1 MQFSFNGGIVSP
13 EMFGRFDQAK
23 YQTGV
28 AKCKN
33 FYVELYGGLTYR
45 AGFRYVHHYDYSL
58 GTMRL
63 IPFVFSEEQAVVLVI
78 REGVVNFFAEGG
90 MLLNDLGT
98 PLEIVLPYAAEH
110 LMQLRYAQS
119 ADVITITHPNYPPRK
134 IIRRGATNWT
144 TELVTV
150 GYGLDAPLNAAA
162 TAHIEDKYATG
173 GAQHDAF
180 VEREYIYQVTAV
192 NEENESAAST
202 RTAVVLNDL
211 TLSGNYNTITWDAV
225 TGATRYNVFKLR
237 SGLASYIGET
247 TELSFTDDYIETNGA
262 LTPPLIRD
270 PFEYYPTAVAYHG
283 QRKVYGGGFQ
293 SPQWLRMSRTA
304 TDDNFGYHIPLQ
316 DTDSIQ
322 IRFAARDGNGV
333 KHLVPISDLMI
344 LTSGAV
350 WKLSADGAVTASSV
364 SVNPQSYV
372 GANDVT
378 PVQIGG
384 AAVFSSDQTG
394 HVHEI
399 SMSQG
404 YNANYQVMDLSIM
417 CPHLFDGYKIVDC
430 ALVRN
435 PLSMVFFVRD
445 DGKLLSLTYEPQ
457 QQVWAWAEHETQG
470 KFLSVAAIP
479 EADQTVLYALVER
492 NGFRMIE
499 RLLLRQPI
507 ELNDHCLLDSSY
519 QYTGLEVDT
528 LTGLDWLEGQTVSVF
543 ADGGDKPDVVVT
555 GGEIKLSRKFTN
567 VWIGLNYE
575 GEVGSLPLYAQYA
588 NPVKPKIASQVYLRV
603 LGTQN
608 ISVGVNQDT
617 PTPMPI
623 TEHKPRSLE
632 RYGQP
637 LSLISGIVQIPVAS
651 PYSRDLQITVK
662 HDKPLP
668 MKLLAMEVEFK

>member
-45 AGFRYVHHYDYSL
+45 AGFRYVHHYDFAL

-63 IPFVFSEEQAVVLVI
+63 IPFVFSEEQAVVLAI
-78 REGVVNFFAEGG
+78 RGGAVNFFADGG
-90 MLLNDLGT
+90 MLLNDDDS
-98 PLEIVLPYAAEH
+98 PLEIVLPYATEH

-144 TELVTV
+144 TEEVSV
-150 GYGLDAPLNAAA
+150 GYGLTPPLNIQG
-162 TAHIEDKYATG
+162 TIHKPNTTG
-173 GAQHDAF
+173 Y

-192 NEENESAAST
+192 NEENESAASE
-202 RTAVVLNDL
+202 RSPVLKNDL
-211 TLSGNYNTITWDAV
+211 TLSGNYNTITWEAV
-225 TGATRYNVFKLR
+225 DGATRYNVFKLR

-262 LTPPLIRD
+262 ITPPLIRD
-270 PFEYYPTAVAYHG
+270 PFEYYPTAIAYHG

-322 IRFAARDGNGV
+322 VRFAARDGNGV

-350 WKLSADGAVTASSV
+350 WKLSADGAVTATSV

-399 SMSQG
+399 SLSQG
-404 YNANYQVMDLSIM
+404 YNASYQVMDLSIM
-417 CPHLFDGYKIVDC
+417 CPHLFEGRKIIDC
-430 ALVRN
+430 ALLRN
-435 PLSMVFFVRD
+435 PLNIVFFVRD
-445 DGKLLSLTYEPQ
+445 DGVLLSLTYEPQ

-479 EADQTVLYALVER
+479 EDDQTVLYALVER

-507 ELNDHCLLDSSY
+507 SLEDHCLLDSSY
-519 QYTGLEVDT
+519 QYTGEAVET
-528 LTGLDWLEGQTVSVF
+528 LSGLDWLEGKTVSVF
-543 ADGGDKPDVVVT
+543 ADGGDKPEVVVAN
-555 GGEIKLSRKFTN
+555 GEIKLSRKLSN

-575 GEVGSLPLYAQYA
+575 GEVESLPLYAQYT
-588 NPVKPKIASQVYLRV
+588 NPVRPKIASQAYLRV

-608 ISVGVNQDT
+608 IIVGVNQNSLMT
-617 PTPMPI
+617 MPI

-637 LSLISGIVQIPVAS
+637 LNLISGIVQIPVAS
-651 PYSRDLQITVK
+651 PYDRDLQITVK

-668 MKLLAMEVEFK
+668 MKLLALEVDFK

>member
-45 AGFRYVHHYDYSL
+45 AGFRYVHHYDFAL

-63 IPFVFSEEQAVVLVI
+63 IPFVFSEEQAVVLAI
-78 REGVVNFFAEGG
+78 RGGAVNFFADGG
-90 MLLNDLGT
+90 MLLNDDDS
-98 PLEIVLPYAAEH
+98 PLEIVLPYATEH

-144 TELVTV
+144 TEEVTV
-150 GYGLDAPLNAAA
+150 GYGLTPPLSIQGTIHKPN
-162 TAHIEDKYATG
+162 TTG
-173 GAQHDAF
+173 Y

-192 NEENESAAST
+192 NEENESAASE
-202 RTAVVLNDL
+202 RSPVLKNDL
-211 TLSGNYNTITWDAV
+211 TLSGNYNTITWEAV
-225 TGATRYNVFKLR
+225 EGATRYNVFKLR

-262 LTPPLIRD
+262 ITPPLIRD
-270 PFEYYPTAVAYHG
+270 PFEYYPTAIAYHG

-322 IRFAARDGNGV
+322 VRFAARDGNGV

-350 WKLSADGAVTASSV
+350 WKLSADGAVTATSV

-399 SMSQG
+399 SLSQG
-404 YNANYQVMDLSIM
+404 YNASYQVMDLSIM
-417 CPHLFDGYKIVDC
+417 CPHLFEGRKIIDC
-430 ALVRN
+430 ALLRN
-435 PLSMVFFVRD
+435 PLNIVFFVRD
-445 DGKLLSLTYEPQ
+445 DGVLLSLTYEPQ

-479 EADQTVLYALVER
+479 EDDQTVLYALVER

-507 ELNDHCLLDSSY
+507 SLEDHCLLDSSY
-519 QYTGLEVDT
+519 QYTGEAVET
-528 LTGLDWLEGQTVSVF
+528 LSGLDWLEGKTVSVF
-543 ADGGDKPDVVVT
+543 ADGGDKPEVVVAN
-555 GGEIKLSRKFTN
+555 GEIKLSRKLSN

-575 GEVGSLPLYAQYA
+575 GEVESLPLYAQYA
-588 NPVKPKIASQVYLRV
+588 NPVKPKIASQAYLRV

-608 ISVGVNQDT
+608 IIVGVNQNSLMT
-617 PTPMPI
+617 MPI

-637 LSLISGIVQIPVAS
+637 LNLISGIVQIPVAS
-651 PYSRDLQITVK
+651 PYDRDLQITVK

-668 MKLLAMEVEFK
+668 MKLLALEVDFK

>member
-1 MQFSFNGGIVSP
+1 MQLSFNGGIVSP

-45 AGFRYVHHYDYSL
+45 AGFRYVHHYALSL

-63 IPFVFSEEQAVVLVI
+63 IPFVFSEEQAVVLAI
-78 REGVVNFFAEGG
+78 REGAVNFFADGG

-98 PLEIVLPYAAEH
+98 PLEIALPYAAEH

-144 TELVTV
+144 TEPVTV
-150 GYGLDAPLNAAA
+150 GYGLA
-162 TAHIEDKYATG
+162 TPQNIDGTAETPNTTG
-173 GAQHDAF
+173 Y

-192 NEENESAAST
+192 NEENESAASVRSPT
-202 RTAVVLNDL
+202 LLNDL

-262 LTPPLIRD
+262 ITPPLIRD

-283 QRKVYGGGFQ
+283 QRKVYGGGLQ
-293 SPQWLRMSRTA
+293 APQWLRMSRTA

-350 WKLSADGAVTASSV
+350 WKLSADGAVTATSV

-384 AAVFSSDQTG
+384 AAVFASDQTG

-399 SMSQG
+399 SLTQG

-417 CPHLFDGYKIVDC
+417 CPHLFEGHKIVDC

-435 PLSMVFFVRD
+435 PLNMVFFVRD
-445 DGKLLSLTYEPQ
+445 DGVLLSLTYEPQ
-457 QQVWAWAEHETQG
+457 QQVWAWAEHESQG
-470 KFLSVAAIP
+470 TFLSVAAIP
-479 EADQTVLYALVER
+479 EDDQTVLYALVER

-499 RLLLRQPI
+499 RLLLRQPTQ
-507 ELNDHCLLDSSY
+507 LNDHCLLDSSY
-519 QYTGLEVDT
+519 QYTGDAVDT
-528 LTGLDWLEGQTVSVF
+528 LTGLDWLEGKTISVF
-543 ADGGDKPDVVVT
+543 ADGGSKPDVLVT
-555 GGEIKLSRKFTN
+555 GGEIQLGRPLSN

-575 GEVGSLPLYAQYA
+575 GEVESLPLYAQNT

-608 ISVGVNQDT
+608 IEVGVNQNDLMT
-617 PTPMPI
+617 MPI

>member
-45 AGFRYVHHYDYSL
+45 AGFRYVHHYSL
-58 GTMRL
+58 SHGTMRL
-63 IPFVFSEEQAVVLVI
+63 IPFVFSEEQAVVLAI
-78 REGVVNFFAEGG
+78 RAGAVNFFADGG
-90 MLLNDLGT
+90 MLLNNLGT
-98 PLEIVLPYAAEH
+98 PLEIALPYAAAH

-134 IIRRGATNWT
+134 IIRRGATDWT

-150 GYGLDAPLNAAA
+150 GYGLA
-162 TAHIEDKYATG
+162 TPQNIDGTATKPNTTG
-173 GAQHDAF
+173 Y

-192 NEENESAAST
+192 NEENESAASAST
-202 RTAVVLNDL
+202 PVLLNDL

-262 LTPPLIRD
+262 ITPPLIRN
-270 PFEYYPTAVAYHG
+270 PFEYYPTAIAYHG
-283 QRKVYGGGFQ
+283 QRKVYGGGLQ

-399 SMSQG
+399 SLTQG

-417 CPHLFDGYKIVDC
+417 CPHIFDGYKIIDC

-479 EADQTVLYALVER
+479 EDDQTVLYALIER

-499 RLLLRQPI
+499 RLLLRQPTD
-507 ELNDHCLLDSSY
+507 LSDNCLLDSSY
-519 QYTGLEVDT
+519 QYTGEAADT

-543 ADGGDKPDVVVT
+543 ADGGDKPPVQVVN
-555 GGEIKLSRKFTN
+555 GEIKLGRKLSN

-575 GEVGSLPLYAQYA
+575 GEVETLPLYSQNT
-588 NPVKPKIASQVYLRV
+588 NPVKPKIASQVHLRV

-608 ISVGVNQDT
+608 IAVGMNQSA
-617 PTPMPI
+617 PIPMPI

-637 LSLISGIVQIPVAS
+637 LSLISGFVQVPVAS
-651 PYSRDLQITVK
+651 PYSRDLQITVI

>member
-45 AGFRYVHHYDYSL
+45 AGFRYVHHYDFAL

-63 IPFVFSEEQAVVLVI
+63 IPFVFSEEQAVVLAI
-78 REGVVNFFAEGG
+78 RGGAVNFFADGG
-90 MLLNDLGT
+90 MLLNDDDS
-98 PLEIVLPYAAEH
+98 PLEIVLPYATEH

-144 TELVTV
+144 TEEVTV
-150 GYGLDAPLNAAA
+150 GYGLTPPLDIQGTIHKPN
-162 TAHIEDKYATG
+162 TTG
-173 GAQHDAF
+173 Y

-192 NEENESAAST
+192 NEENESAASE
-202 RTAVVLNDL
+202 RSPVLKNDL
-211 TLSGNYNTITWDAV
+211 TLSGNYNTITWEAV
-225 TGATRYNVFKLR
+225 DGATRYNVFKLR

-262 LTPPLIRD
+262 ITPPLIRD
-270 PFEYYPTAVAYHG
+270 PFEYYPTAIAYHG

-322 IRFAARDGNGV
+322 VRFAARDGNGV

-350 WKLSADGAVTASSV
+350 WKLSADGAVTATSV

-399 SMSQG
+399 SLSQG
-404 YNANYQVMDLSIM
+404 YNASYQVMDLSIM
-417 CPHLFDGYKIVDC
+417 CPHLFEGRKIIDC
-430 ALVRN
+430 ALLRN
-435 PLSMVFFVRD
+435 PLNIVFFVRD
-445 DGKLLSLTYEPQ
+445 DGVLLSLTYEPQ

-479 EADQTVLYALVER
+479 EDDQTVLYALVER

-507 ELNDHCLLDSSY
+507 SLEDHCLLDSSY
-519 QYTGLEVDT
+519 QYTGEAVET
-528 LTGLDWLEGQTVSVF
+528 LSGLDWLEGKTVSVF
-543 ADGGDKPDVVVT
+543 ADGGDKPEVVVAN
-555 GGEIKLSRKFTN
+555 GEIKLSRKLSN

-575 GEVGSLPLYAQYA
+575 GEVESLPLYAQYA
-588 NPVKPKIASQVYLRV
+588 NPVRPKIASQAYLRV

-608 ISVGVNQDT
+608 IIVGVNQNSLMT
-617 PTPMPI
+617 MPI

-637 LSLISGIVQIPVAS
+637 LNLISGIVQIPVAS
-651 PYSRDLQITVK
+651 PYDRDLQITVK

-668 MKLLAMEVEFK
+668 MKLLALEVDFK

>member
-1 MQFSFNGGIVSP
+1 MQLSFNGGIVSP

-45 AGFRYVHHYDYSL
+45 AGFRYVHHYSLSL

-63 IPFVFSEEQAVVLVI
+63 IPFVFSEEQAVVLAI
-78 REGVVNFFAEGG
+78 RAGAVNFFADGG
-90 MLLNDLGT
+90 MLLNNLGT
-98 PLEIVLPYAAEH
+98 PLEIVLPYAAAH

-134 IIRRGATNWT
+134 IIRRGATDWT

-150 GYGLDAPLNAAA
+150 GYGLA
-162 TAHIEDKYATG
+162 TPQNIGGTATKPNTTG
-173 GAQHDAF
+173 Y

-192 NEENESAAST
+192 NEENESAASAST
-202 RTAVVLNDL
+202 PVLLNDL
-211 TLSGNYNTITWDAV
+211 TLSGNYNTITWNAV
-225 TGATRYNVFKLR
+225 AGATRYNVFKLR

-247 TELSFTDDYIETNGA
+247 TGLSFTDDYIETNGA
-262 LTPPLIRD
+262 ITPPLIRN
-270 PFEYYPTAVAYHG
+270 PFEYYPTAIAYHG
-283 QRKVYGGGFQ
+283 QRKVYGGGLQ

-399 SMSQG
+399 SLTQG

-417 CPHLFDGYKIVDC
+417 CPHIFDGYKIIDC

-479 EADQTVLYALVER
+479 EDDQTVLYALVER

-499 RLLLRQPI
+499 RLLLRQPTD
-507 ELNDHCLLDSSY
+507 LSDHCLLDSSY
-519 QYTGLEVDT
+519 QYTGEAADT

-543 ADGGDKPDVVVT
+543 ADGGDKPPVQVVN
-555 GGEIKLSRKFTN
+555 GEIKLGRKLSN

-575 GEVGSLPLYAQYA
+575 GEVETLPLYSQNT
-588 NPVKPKIASQVYLRV
+588 NPVKPKIASQVHLRV

-608 ISVGVNQDT
+608 IAVGMNQSA
-617 PTPMPI
+617 PISMPI

-637 LSLISGIVQIPVAS
+637 LSLISGFVQVPVAS

>member
-45 AGFRYVHHYDYSL
+45 AGFRYVHHYNLSL
-58 GTMRL
+58 GKMRL
-63 IPFVFSEEQAVVLVI
+63 IPFVFSEEQAVVLAI
-78 REGVVNFFAEGG
+78 RAGAVNFFADGG
-90 MLLNDLGT
+90 MLLNDSDT
-98 PLEIVLPYAAEH
+98 PLEIALPYAAEH

-119 ADVITITHPNYPPRK
+119 ADVINITHPSYPPRK

-144 TELVTV
+144 TEVVTV
-150 GYGLDAPLNAAA
+150 GYGLTSPQNIQGEVHKPN
-162 TAHIEDKYATG
+162 TTG
-173 GAQHDAF
+173 Y

-192 NEENESAAST
+192 NEENESAASE
-202 RTAVVLNDL
+202 RSPVLKNDL
-211 TLSGNYNTITWDAV
+211 TLSGNYNTITWEAV
-225 TGATRYNVFKLR
+225 EGATRYNVFKLR

-270 PFEYYPTAVAYHG
+270 PFEFDPTAIAYHG
-283 QRKVYGGGFQ
+283 QRKVYGGGNK

-333 KHLVPISDLMI
+333 KHLVPISDLMV

-399 SMSQG
+399 SMKEG
-404 YNANYQVMDLSIM
+404 YNSFYQVMDLSIM
-417 CPHLFDGYKIVDC
+417 CPHLFEGFKIIDC

-435 PLSMVFFVRD
+435 PLGIIFFVRN
-445 DGKLLSLTYEPQ
+445 DGALISLTYEPQ

-479 EADQTVLYALVER
+479 EDDQTVLYALIER
-492 NGFRMIE
+492 NGFHIIE
-499 RLLLRQPI
+499 RLLLRQSV
-507 ELNDHCLLDSSY
+507 ELNDHCLLDSAY
-519 QYTGLEVDT
+519 QYTGEAVDT
-528 LTGLDWLEGQTVSVF
+528 LSGLDWLEGKTVSIF
-543 ADGGDKPDVVVT
+543 ADGGEKPPVT
-555 GGEIKLSRKFTN
+555 VNNGEIKLGRKLSN
-567 VWIGLNYE
+567 VWIGLSYE
-575 GEVGSLPLYAQYA
+575 GEVESLPLYAQYA
-588 NPVKPKIASQVYLRV
+588 NPVKPKVVSQVYLRV

-608 ISVGVNQDT
+608 IVVGVNQSALLS
-617 PTPMPI
+617 MPI
-623 TEHKPRSLE
+623 TEYKPRSLE

-637 LSLISGIVQIPVAS
+637 LNLISGIVQVPVAS
-651 PYSRDLQITVK
+651 PYDRDLQITVK

-668 MKLLAMEVEFK
+668 MKLLSLEVEFK

>member
-45 AGFRYVHHYDYSL
+45 AGFRYVHHYDFAL

-63 IPFVFSEEQAVVLVI
+63 IPFVFSEEQAVVLAI
-78 REGVVNFFAEGG
+78 RGGAVNFFADGG
-90 MLLNDLGT
+90 MLLSDDDS
-98 PLEIVLPYAAEH
+98 PLEIVLPYATEH

-119 ADVITITHPNYPPRK
+119 ADVITITHPSYPPRK

-144 TELVTV
+144 TEEVTV
-150 GYGLDAPLNAAA
+150 GYGLTPPQNIQGEVHKPS
-162 TAHIEDKYATG
+162 TTG
-173 GAQHDAF
+173 Y

-192 NEENESAAST
+192 NEENESAASV
-202 RTAVVLNDL
+202 RSPVLKNDL
-211 TLSGNYNTITWDAV
+211 TLSGNYNTITWEAV
-225 TGATRYNVFKLR
+225 EGATRYNVFKLR

-270 PFEYYPTAVAYHG
+270 PFEYYPTAIAYHG

-304 TDDNFGYHIPLQ
+304 TDDNFSYHIPLQ

-322 IRFAARDGNGV
+322 VRFAARDGNGV

-350 WKLSADGAVTASSV
+350 WKLSADGAVTAASV

-378 PVQIGG
+378 PIQIGG

-399 SMSQG
+399 SLSQG
-404 YNANYQVMDLSIM
+404 YNASYQVMDLSIM
-417 CPHLFDGYKIVDC
+417 CPHLFEGHKIIDC
-430 ALVRN
+430 ALLRN
-435 PLSMVFFVRD
+435 PLNIVFFVRD
-445 DGKLLSLTYEPQ
+445 DGTLLSLTYEPQ

-479 EADQTVLYALVER
+479 EDDQTVLYALIER

-499 RLLLRQPI
+499 RLLLRQPV
-507 ELNDHCLLDSSY
+507 ELQDHCLLDSAY
-519 QYTGLEVDT
+519 QYTGEAVET
-528 LTGLDWLEGQTVSVF
+528 LTGLDWLEGKTVSIF

-555 GGEIKLSRKFTN
+555 NGEIKLSRKLSN
-567 VWIGLNYE
+567 VWVGLNYE
-575 GEVGSLPLYAQYA
+575 GEVESLPLYAQYA
-588 NPVKPKIASQVYLRV
+588 NPVKPKIASQVFLRV

-608 ISVGVNQDT
+608 IVVGVNQNALVT
-617 PTPMPI
+617 MPV

-637 LSLISGIVQIPVAS
+637 LNLISGIVQIPVAS
-651 PYSRDLQITVK
+651 PYDRDLQITVK

-668 MKLLAMEVEFK
+668 MKLLALEVDFK